1 MKKLSVFCCLLLV
14 WTGAFS
20 GEPARNPV
28 ATQVLAPGYQP
39 LTFEAPSPGSYSLP
53 VIGRAADGQVVD
65 SGGNPHSLLELYGNK
80 IVVLS
85 FIYSTCSDVNGC
97 PLATAVLQQ
106 LKSRLRKQPEILDRL
121 RLLTLSFNPDHDTP
135 DVMRAYGANL
145 RSDELDWRFL
155 TTRSEAELQPILR
168 GYRQPVSKNLDDKGQ
183 FLGTYSHLL
192 RVYLIDGRQQIRNIY
207 SVSFLH
213 ADTLVNDI
221 KTLLLE
227 QAGLGNLAG
236 SLKAEETNPEDA
248 FHDSPLG
255 LPAMP
260 FPIDNPPTA
269 EKIVLGKKLFFDRR
283 LSLNDTMSCAM
294 CHIPN
299 QGFTNNEMA
308 TSVGLEGRTGR
319 RNAPTLYNVGYLERL
334 FHDGRE
340 STLEQQIWGPL
351 LAANEMGNPS
361 VGYVIDKINRLE
373 DYQGL
378 FEEAFR
384 RRAGMET
391 VGMAIA
397 SFERTLNSANSPF
410 DRWRYGKQANALPST
425 AKKGFELFTG
435 KARCSVCHTVTGE
448 FALFTDNKLH
458 NTGVGYEQSM
468 SKRPLTHRITIAPG
482 VSIDVESDK
491 ITAVSGGEINDLGLY
506 EITQN
511 PDDRWKYKT
520 PSLRNIALT
529 GPYMHNGQMNSLE
542 QVVRFYNRGGFPNP
556 GLSPLIT
563 PLGLNDKEIAQLVE
577 FLNSL
582 TGDNITHIE
591 KAYLERE

>member
-14 WTGAFS
+14 WTCAFS
-20 GEPARNPV
+20 AEPTRNPV
-28 ATQVLAPGYQP
+28 ATQILAPGYQP
-39 LTFEAPSPGSYSLP
+39 LTFEAPSPGSYRLP

-65 SGGNPHSLLELYGNK
+65 SEGHPHSLLELYGNK

-135 DVMRAYGANL
+135 DVMRDYGANL
-145 RSDELDWRFL
+145 RSNELDWRFL
-155 TTRSEAELQPILR
+155 TTRSEAELQPILT
-168 GYRQPVSKNLDDKGQ
+168 GYRQPVSKNVDDKGK

-227 QAGLGNLAG
+227 QAGVGNLAG
-236 SLKAEETNPEDA
+236 SLKAEETNPEDT

-255 LPAMP
+255 LPPMP
-260 FPIDNPPTA
+260 FPIENPPTA
-269 EKIVLGKKLFFDRR
+269 EKIALGEKLFFDRR

-351 LAANEMGNPS
+351 LASNEMGNPS

-378 FEEAFR
+378 FEKTFG

-410 DRWRYGKQANALPST
+410 DRWRYSKQADTLPSA

-435 KARCSVCHTVTGE
+435 KARCSACHTVTGE
-448 FALFTDNKLH
+448 SALFTDNKLH
-458 NTGVGYEQSM
+458 NTGVGYQQSM

-491 ITAVSGGEINDLGLY
+491 ITAVSEGKI
-506 EITQN
+506 
-511 PDDRWKYKT
+511 
-520 PSLRNIALT
+520 
-529 GPYMHNGQMNSLE
+529 
-542 QVVRFYNRGGFPNP
+542 
-556 GLSPLIT
+556 
-563 PLGLNDKEIAQLVE
+563 
-577 FLNSL
+577 
-582 TGDNITHIE
+582 
-591 KAYLERE
+591 